1 MEDNTI
7 KSKTMEKILRTVSL
21 ATIAGTVFGFVLVL
35 GAIAHGT
42 SNYFSFLSLEGF
54 LIVIGGTI
62 ANAFMSF
69 QAKYVLI
76 AFSSIW
82 GMIKK
87 PAATREGLNA
97 EIMRLIKWAYLVHS
111 KGLIGLESET
121 GAKIKE
127 PLLRYG
133 LDLVVTGYQPPVIRN
148 MLNTAVEADFERSIT
163 PVTVL
168 RNMASTAPAF
178 GMVGTLVGMV
188 IMLQNIQGD
197 MTKIG
202 GGLAVALL
210 ATLYGILVARLV
222 CLPAADKLMQKQEI
236 MRFRNYMMTEG
247 LVLLAEKQTPRYM
260 QDRLNSFLEP
270 AIHFN
275 IDDQLKR
282 GPAMSAPAA
291 EEAPKAAAS

>member
-1 MEDNTI
+1 MQRVAH
-7 KSKTMEKILRTVSL
+7 TMSL
-21 ATIAGTVFGFVLVL
+21 ATIAGTIFGFSLIL

-42 SNYFSFLSLEGF
+42 ENWVSFLSLEGF

-62 ANAFMSF
+62 ANAFMSY
-69 QAKYVLI
+69 QANYVML
-76 AFSSIW
+76 AFAAMW
-82 GMIKK
+82 HMIKK
-87 PAATREGLNA
+87 PRATREGLNA

-111 KGLIGLESET
+111 KGLVGLEGEIGT
-121 GAKIKE
+121 KIKE

-133 LDLVVTGYQPPVIRN
+133 VELVVTGYQPDVIRK
-148 MLNTAVEADFERSIT
+148 MMNTAVEADFERSIT

-202 GGLAVALL
+202 TGLAVALL
-210 ATLYGILVARLV
+210 ATLYGIIAARLV
-222 CLPAADKLMQKQEI
+222 CLPAADKLMQKEEI

-247 LVLLAEKQTPRYM
+247 MVLLAEKQSPRYM
-260 QDRLNSFLEP
+260 QDKLNSFLDP
-270 AIHFN
+270 AIHF
-275 IDDQLKR
+275 DLDAQLKH
-282 GPAMSAPAA
+282 PASAQN
-291 EEAPKAAAS
+291 AASA